1 MTNYRLRALRR
12 RQPAIFY
19 CIFAHTGRKICMEAK
34 VYDKLPPSRPPQAPL
49 NDVPLDIAPEV
60 R

>member
-1 MTNYRLRALRR
+1 
-12 RQPAIFY
+12 
-19 CIFAHTGRKICMEAK
+19 MEAK